1 MGCVKCWLPGLTI
14 DFVYFIEANVD
25 LVRSE
30 AALYTCTSILFAAT
44 LSEDL
49 CTYTIF
55 IVSKGYELGSMLQ
68 SASHCMHTCMFVQYA
83 IERTKSN
90 LNAGTE
96 SINPQ
101 HSLYGRIWNTNANN
115 RKVRIFMQQQT
126 SVHASSTLA
135 RKPCPRFADPPQSRL
150 Q

>member
-25 LVRSE
+25 LVRPE
-30 AALYTCTSILFAAT
+30 AALYTYTSILFAAT

-49 CTYTIF
+49 CTCTCTIF
-55 IVSKGYELGSMLQ
+55 IVSKGYELGFMLQ
-68 SASHCMHTCMFVQYA
+68 SASHCMHTCMCMQYA
-83 IERTKSN
+83 IERIKSN

-101 HSLYGRIWNTNANN
+101 QVFYGRI
-115 RKVRIFMQQQT
+115 
-126 SVHASSTLA
+126 
-135 RKPCPRFADPPQSRL
+135 
-150 Q
+150 